1 MIELINVCKYYPSK
15 LGRQYVFN
23 NLNFTIPGGH
33 NIALLGKNG
42 AGKSTLFRLLA
53 GSEYPNQGQ
62 VTTPYNISWPVALAT
77 GVHPKMTGRENTRF
91 IGRVNG
97 VTDLE
102 YYEERVK
109 QFAELKQKYDLP
121 VRTYSS
127 GMRSRLAF
135 ACCIAI
141 DFDIY
146 LIDEAI
152 SVGDPKFR
160 RKTKHALLNKSKTS
174 NVIMVSHEL
183 DDVRLFC
190 DSAIL
195 IQHGQL
201 SFFNDL
207 EQAIDIY
214 EAN

>member
-1 MIELINVCKYYPSK
+1 MIELHSVSKYYPSK

-53 GSEYPNQGQ
+53 GSEYPNEGRIR
-62 VTTPYNISWPVALAT
+62 TSYNISWPVALAT

-97 VTDLE
+97 VDDLE
-102 YYEERVK
+102 RYEEMVK

-160 RKTKHALLNKSKTS
+160 RKTQQALLRKSKTS

-195 IQHGQL
+195 IEKGQL
-201 SFFNDL
+201 SFYNDL